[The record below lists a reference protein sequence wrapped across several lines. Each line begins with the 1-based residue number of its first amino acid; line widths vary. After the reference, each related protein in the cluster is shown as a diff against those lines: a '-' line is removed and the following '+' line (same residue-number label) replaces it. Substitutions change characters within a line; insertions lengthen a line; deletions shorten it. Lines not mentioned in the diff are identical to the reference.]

1 MLPLFRSVKLEP
13 FGSKKCLGYPRTN
26 QSQHGCDWTVQG
38 TRNHLVKKTPGCPC
52 DVHLV
57 SCRVFQWARMW
68 GWTYLS
74 NIVSSWPLLFRWWIG
89 CTPKRS
95 WDSTLLRGVLQIFIS
110 VRWKVLRV
118 TLRTCLTA
126 IGKQKHAFLES
137 TELSIL
143 DWSWP
148 DYMLF
153 MKCVATL
160 VKIIDAIGCI
170 IIWLFPLMKKVGW
183 QNSSPCFTLFY
194 LIWPYFVSQYATALF
209 TPNSTPGSAQYT
221 TNTPAMCMKYSCG
234 PDCYLKKQIAKYCFG
249 AMLFFI

>member
-13 FGSKKCLGYPRTN
+13 FGSKKYLDIPERI
-26 QSQHGCDWTVQG
+26 S
-38 TRNHLVKKTPGCPC
+38 RNMVVTEPSREPQEPFGEKTPGCPC

-57 SCRVFQWARMW
+57 SCRVFQWAKMW

-89 CTPKRS
+89 STPKRS
-95 WDSTLLRGVLQIFIS
+95 WDSTLLRRVLQIFIS

-143 DWSWP
+143 DWSRP
-148 DYMLF
+148 DYVLF
-153 MKCVATL
+153 MKCAATL
-160 VKIIDAIGCI
+160 VKIIGAIRCI
-170 IIWLFPLMKKVGW
+170 IIWLFTLMKKVGW
-183 QNSSPCFTLFY
+183 VIGTVLGKIRAHVLPYFTLFD
-194 LIWPYFVSQYATALF
+194 LISFHSMLQ
-209 TPNSTPGSAQYT
+209 
-221 TNTPAMCMKYSCG
+221 
-234 PDCYLKKQIAKYCFG
+234 CF
-249 AMLFFI
+249 LHPKVLVFL